1 VAVMAINGLL
11 TKTIF
16 DANPTNEFYV
26 EESFPLDWMFPYLS
40 PFGIIM
46 KINRQPLPELS
57 DEICERDHAFWS
69 RYSER
74 FIGDWITYETPVKD
88 IAEFAER
95 VYLRHDFSRF
105 KGDRAFVRDDQA
117 QKAFSKLRSSIA
129 GVYAWRLGMS
139 GSPTIPQYL
148 AKPGPEHD
156 RMLREADFAF
166 KQAFAFC
173 PYSPEAVYRY
183 INLLANPTVG
193 RLDDALIV
201 AETCLKFDPYNGSII
216 NLVEQLRGMRS
227 GPNQRVQLE
236 NEINK
241 LEGDLRAN
249 PNDWQKTF
257 DLAARYMQ
265 LQQTDRVLQILDGIV
280 KNPQAPANA
289 IFGAAQAYAQL
300 NNLERLE
307 GALQKLVVLAPTEA
321 EAWYNLAATKA
332 SRGKSAE
339 ALKDLHQAVNLS
351 DQRRAAITNAHDLRD
366 EAEKDSHFVALRTNP
381 EFRAILK
388 H

>member
-1 VAVMAINGLL
+1 MAINALL
-11 TKTIF
+11 TKVIF
-16 DANPTNEFYV
+16 DHNPTNEFFV
-26 EESFPLDWMFPYLS
+26 EESFPLDWMYPHLT

-46 KINRQPLPELS
+46 KINREPLPELT
-57 DEICERDHAFWS
+57 DEICQRDHEFWA

-74 FIGDWITYETPVKD
+74 FIGNWITYETPVKD

-95 VYLRHDFSRF
+95 VYLRHDFSGF

-139 GSPTIPQYL
+139 GSPTEPQYL
-148 AKPGPEHD
+148 AKPGPERD

-166 KQAFAFC
+166 KQAFAYC

-183 INLLANPTVG
+183 INLLANPNVG

-216 NLVEQLRGMRS
+216 SLVEQLRGMKS
-227 GPNQRVQLE
+227 GPNAKAQVE
-236 NEINK
+236 SEIAK
-241 LEGDLRAN
+241 LETELKAN
-249 PNDWQKTF
+249 PNDFQKAF

-265 LQQTDRVLQILDGIV
+265 LQQTDRVMGILDSVV

-289 IFGAAQAYAQL
+289 IFGAAPAYAHL
-300 NNLERLE
+300 NNLDKLE
-307 GALQKLVVLAPTEA
+307 GALQRLVVLAPTEA
-321 EAWYNLAATKA
+321 EAWYNLAATQA
-332 SRGKSAE
+332 TRGKSKE
-339 ALKDLHQAVNLS
+339 ALQDLRRAPALS
-351 DQRRAAITNAHDLRD
+351 DLRRAANTNAHNLRD
-366 EAEKDSHFVALRTNP
+366 EVERDNHFTTMRGTP
-381 EFRAILK
+381 EFQALLK